1 MAKNNRKLLD
11 IMLAIGMISVLAG
24 ILLLFVLPSDQVK
37 TFDVVFTGAIVLLSA
52 AMIYVSV
59 LRRKALWFYI
69 FLNLCIVCLVSFIA
83 QARGTELPLAK
94 FWPLATM
101 LFGLTLFP
109 VGFTRYKGF
118 KIPYVIPAMVL
129 VILSLFFMLFTFD
142 VIEMPLSYFF
152 GRYGLP
158 VVILIMGVSLL
169 FIYYFKSRPVS
180 EEGEFPEDEEDHL
193 FEDEE

>member
-11 IMLAIGMISVLAG
+11 IMLAIGMLSVLAG

-37 TFDVVFTGAIVLLSA
+37 TFNVVFTGTIVLLSA
-52 AMIYVSV
+52 AVIYISV

-69 FLNLCIVCLVSFIA
+69 SLNLCIVCLVSFIA
-83 QARGTELPLAK
+83 MARGTELPLAK

-118 KIPYVIPAMVL
+118 KIPYVIPALVL
-129 VILSLFFMLFTFD
+129 VVLSLFFMLFTFD
-142 VIEMPLSYFF
+142 VIKMPLSYFF

-169 FIYYFKSRPVS
+169 FIYYFKSRRVS
-180 EEGEFPEDEEDHL
+180 DDDFSDDEEDQL